1 MVELCPLY
9 SIRLVEFGLFF
20 FRQREA
26 ADPNSVQTD
35 PLQIFLEA
43 VENAK
48 PVVGVK
54 AMNRGGKIFQVC
66 MTGYPWFHN
75 ILGSNRRLKF

>member
-1 MVELCPLY
+1 M
-9 SIRLVEFGLFF
+9 FF

-26 ADPNSVQTD
+26 ADPNSIQTD

-66 MTGYPWFHN
+66 MTGYPWFPN